1 MNGQYLA
8 ELLDKFNKSTL
19 PGNAPI
25 EDHELE
31 ALSDGL
37 EEVGRFLSLTGNSLT
52 AAGVFAVANDVALVI
67 SAIKNN

>member
-19 PGNAPI
+19 PGNNPI

-31 ALSDGL
+31 ALSRGL
-37 EEVGRFLSLTGNSLT
+37 EEVGKFLSLTGNGLT
-52 AAGVFAVANDVALVI
+52 AMGVFTTASAVELMI
-67 SAIKNN
+67 IGRRNN